1 MKLDSNYFDRI
12 RIKPEKTRTE
22 ERVPGCDWPGCGE
35 FGRYPAPKGRDHE
48 GQYHLF
54 CLDHVRGYNKSYN
67 YFAGMSDT
75 DVMSWQRRSVTGH
88 RPTWPLGARAPHTGR
103 QHEAEARDGQTA
115 HAQAGERIHDPF
127 DLFGGGAERN
137 GQGRNGQG
145 RNGQGRSGPERP
157 QRPVR
162 GADLK
167 QLHSLGLDETATPDQ
182 VKAQYKTL
190 VKRLHPDANGG
201 SRANEDKLREII
213 QAYGRLRETGFC

>member
-12 RIKPEKTRTE
+12 RIKPEKGRTRDHA
-22 ERVPGCDWPGCGE
+22 PGCEWPGCAE

-48 GQYHLF
+48 GEYHLF

-103 QHEAEARDGQTA
+103 YQEADAAD
-115 HAQAGERIHDPF
+115 GERIHDPF
-127 DLFGGGAERN
+127 DVFAGGAERN
-137 GQGRNGQG
+137 GRARPGRE
-145 RNGQGRSGPERP
+145 PP
-157 QRPVR
+157 QRPAR
-162 GADLK
+162 SADLK
-167 QLHSLGLDETATPDQ
+167 HLHSLGLDETATPDQ

-190 VKRLHPDANGG
+190 VKRLHPDSNGG

>member
-12 RIKPEKTRTE
+12 RIKPEKARTRDGE
-22 ERVPGCDWPGCGE
+22 PGCEWPGCSE
-35 FGRYPAPKGRDHE
+35 HGRYPAPKGRDHE
-48 GQYHLF
+48 GEYHLF
-54 CLDHVRGYNKSYN
+54 CLDHVRGYNKAYN

-88 RPTWPLGARAPHTGR
+88 RPTWPLGARVPHNGR
-103 QHEAEARDGQTA
+103 QREADAGEAEP
-115 HAQAGERIHDPF
+115 IHDPF
-127 DLFGGGAERN
+127 DVFGGSGERR
-137 GQGRNGQG
+137 GRTHS
-145 RNGQGRSGPERP
+145 RERR

-162 GADLK
+162 SADLTS
-167 QLHSLGLDETATPDQ
+167 LHSLGLDETATPDQ

-201 SRANEDKLREII
+201 SRDNEDRLREII

>member
-1 MKLDSNYFDRI
+1 MKLDSTYFDRI
-12 RIKPEKTRTE
+12 RIKPEKARTE
-22 ERVPGCDWPGCGE
+22 EPVPGCDWPGCGE

-103 QHEAEARDGQTA
+103 QHEAEARHG
-115 HAQAGERIHDPF
+115 QAGHDQPEERIHDPF
-127 DLFGGGAERN
+127 DLFGNTA
-137 GQGRNGQG
+137 GRNGRG
-145 RNGQGRSGPERP
+145 RTGHERP

-162 GADLK
+162 STDLK

-182 VKAQYKTL
+182 VKAQSKTL

>member
-1 MKLDSNYFDRI
+1 MKLDSTYFDRI
-12 RIKPEKTRTE
+12 RIKPEKARTE

-103 QHEAEARDGQTA
+103 QHDAEARHGQSR
-115 HAQAGERIHDPF
+115 HAQPEEHIRDPF
-127 DLFGGGAERN
+127 DLFGNGAKRN
-137 GQGRNGQG
+137 GR
-145 RNGQGRSGPERP
+145 ERP

-162 GADLK
+162 GTDLK